1 MHFASFAI
9 AELVKRRRLYVNFCP
24 GVGAGISLECRPN
37 TVFQIGRA
45 ESLGPR
51 GFAAGGRGRQLQG
64 PDVWVLDSLGGDGGL
79 GVYDL
84 EGRLGFGG
92 REVFFFG
99 DGR

>member
-9 AELVKRRRLYVNFCP
+9 AELIKGRRLYVDFRP
-24 GVGAGISLECRPN
+24 GVSARVSLERRPN
-37 TVFQIGRA
+37 AVFQIGRA

-64 PDVWVLDSLGGDGGL
+64 PDIWVLDSLGGNGGL

-84 EGRLGFGG
+84 ESRLGFGG
-92 REVFFFG
+92 REIFFFG